1 MEIYLVRH
9 AIAEDRDPE
18 RWPDDSVRPLTED
31 GERRFRKAARGLAS
45 RFAVPDVVLASPF
58 ARAWRT
64 AELLNEEAGWPDPE
78 PCRELEAGRSPKEGV
93 QALART
99 STRNVVAAVGH
110 EPNLSELASLLL
122 AGHDQA
128 VSIRMK
134 KGGVAGLQV
143 DGRPRPA
150 SATLLW
156 LLTPAVLRALD

>member
-9 AIAEDRDPE
+9 AIAEDRDPD
-18 RWPDDSVRPLTED
+18 RWPDDSVRPLTEE
-31 GERRFRKAARGLAS
+31 GERRFRKAARGLAA
-45 RFAVPDVVLASPF
+45 RFAAPDVVLASPF

-64 AELLNEEAGWPDPE
+64 AELLHEEAGWPDPE
-78 PCRELEAGRSPKEGV
+78 PCPELEAGRSPKDGV

-99 STRNVVAAVGH
+99 ATRSVVATVGH

-134 KGGVAGLQV
+134 KGGAAVLQL